1 MGSTLA
7 LFWKLADGDQ
17 AVRIDASNALVR
29 TLLDQQQIE
38 VEDVACPIF
47 ESPSDP
53 ATVTDDE
60 VASVEQRLDKF
71 VDSEVAYAL
80 RRLVRGLASPRENA
94 RAGFA
99 VALSELLSH
108 LNTVTAYDV
117 LVLLIKNTMIHGS
130 MNGQEIRDAQF
141 ARLFGIYTLIRS
153 DLLYKP
159 SSSLA
164 VFKRVFQVILSIAST
179 KTWLSEPCGYVLLEL
194 IKPLAD
200 KSESQPEWAHLALQF
215 AAQRVCAS
223 QHLSPPTLA
232 LIMTLA
238 QINPEIFNDVQV
250 KMPLKSS
257 EVLAPSNLP
266 ILART
271 LREAAPLFLEADAT
285 QPTGGTW
292 TAKLPLAWD
301 LLLAKHFTG
310 IDSKKSAPFA
320 DFWRVVVDES
330 LFANQA
336 SPERKSW
343 GFQILHRSLKEAPQ
357 DLLPFL
363 FTPNLMRTWVN
374 QLSGKDR
381 LLHSMAIK
389 TVDHVSQAVK
399 RSPTAGVALV
409 TQLLGEHGRQD
420 FDKVTHTKTI
430 ESILSSL
437 DQAGIQR
444 YLEHLRS
451 VAYQVTKSDS
461 VLHATTQRQWA
472 ADQMLALVRSNLI
485 PKSDEWLYDVVTFLT
500 VFGYF
505 EVVKTPTSWNSVL
518 SAPKVAFHEQ
528 TQALFRLRLQACL
541 TELKGNEIK
550 GHSWPMEAASIVAKM
565 KKEKSFKSIASDLAL
580 ERVESAYALLHSLQ
594 KKEHKA
600 STKTKAFETLV
611 AAVIL
616 ITYEDTEESPNLVEP
631 LVDVANVLFLGKKA
645 DKDQAIGATELLV
658 DVFIG
663 LLEISSSFL
672 RAIVSQA
679 FATFSGELN
688 AESLD
693 HLIDQLG
700 LNEATADEDEVQAED
715 PDDQDEVME
724 EDEDDSEE
732 EDSDDDPEESSD
744 DDEGDAE
751 VDPILLSKVE
761 AAFREKGLAEVSAD
775 ESDDDLDTFDD
786 DQMSQLDDK
795 LAEIFVQHS
804 KSKRKEREI
813 LQRDTAVFHNKVL
826 DLLEIYAK
834 EQSAKIHVV
843 RLAAPLFALAKGA
856 GDVSEQ
862 VATRAG
868 QLLRGRVCRSKE
880 RLQGDLEQNV
890 IEDELRAIH
899 NYLRSCQDARL
910 AELAGLVS
918 QFYTKVLLRNGK
930 DGMAAVKSV
939 HEETLQDFLQR
950 KASPVRP
957 AFFLD
962 SIRRYPELGWELR
975 DALLEGGRHGAR
987 AFRQIQ
993 ALAMLQTVLQQQQR
1007 QDSRQAS
1014 PKEIF
1019 GFLEEVR
1026 QMAYELIHAAATS
1039 DALNAQR
1046 LKDVLRF
1053 TLQSARVT
1061 SRVADDTKSGA
1072 EKIAKVW
1079 PAAQWQ
1085 DLLST
1090 VQSSERFQ
1098 NSTSLHGMIKEI
1110 LAVITR
1116 AQPNPEQN
1124 KNKKR
1129 TAPSA
1134 SSTKPAKKTA
1144 KKLKKTIAT

>member
-17 AVRIDASNALVR
+17 AVRIDASNALVS
-29 TLLDQQQIE
+29 TLLSQQQIE
-38 VEDVACPIF
+38 AEDVA
-47 ESPSDP
+47 SPKLEFPSEP
-53 ATVTDDE
+53 ATVTDGE
-60 VASVEQRLDKF
+60 VASVEQRLDEF
-71 VDSEVAYAL
+71 VDPEVAYAL

-130 MNGQEIRDAQF
+130 MNGQEVRDAQF
-141 ARLFGIYTLIRS
+141 ARLFGIYALIRS
-153 DLLYKP
+153 ALLYKP

-164 VFKRVFQVILSIAST
+164 VFKRVFEVILSIAST
-179 KTWLSEPCGYVLLEL
+179 KTWLSEPCGYVLMEL
-194 IKPLAD
+194 IEPLAD
-200 KSESQPEWAHLALQF
+200 KSESCLEWAHFALQF

-223 QHLSPPTLA
+223 QHLSPPSLA

-238 QINPEIFNDVQV
+238 QIDPEIFNDAHVN
-250 KMPLKSS
+250 MPLKSF

-292 TAKLPLAWD
+292 ATKVPLAWD
-301 LLLAKHFTG
+301 LLLAKYFSG
-310 IDSKKSAPFA
+310 VESKNSAPFA
-320 DFWRVVVDES
+320 DFWRMVVDES

-343 GFQILHRSLKEAPQ
+343 GFQILHRSLERAPQ

-381 LLHSMAIK
+381 LLHSMALK
-389 TVDHVSQAVK
+389 TVEYVSRAVK

-444 YLEHLRS
+444 YLEHLRN
-451 VAYQVTKSDS
+451 VAYQVNKSDS
-461 VLHATTQRQWA
+461 VLHVTTQRQWA

-485 PKSDEWLYDVVTFLT
+485 PKSDEWLYDVITFLT
-500 VFGYF
+500 AFGCF
-505 EVVKTPTSWNSVL
+505 EVVKTPTSRKSVL
-518 SAPKVAFHEQ
+518 TAPSVAFHEQ
-528 TQALFRLRLQACL
+528 TQALYRLRLQACL
-541 TELKGNEIK
+541 TELKGSEIN
-550 GHSWPMEAASIVAKM
+550 GRSWPMEAASIVAKM
-565 KKEKSFKSIASDLAL
+565 KKDKCFKSVASGLAQ

-594 KKEHKA
+594 KKERKA
-600 STKTKAFETLV
+600 SAKTKAFETLV

-616 ITYEDTEESPNLVEP
+616 ITYEDTEESSNLVEP
-631 LVDVANVLFLGKKA
+631 LVDVADVLFLGKKA
-645 DKDQAIGATELLV
+645 DKDQGIGAMELLV

-679 FATFSGELN
+679 FAIFSGDLN

-700 LNEATADEDEVQAED
+700 LNEPAAEEDEEQAED
-715 PDDQDEVME
+715 PDNEDEEME
-724 EDEDDSEE
+724 EDEQDSEE
-732 EDSDDDPEESSD
+732 EDNEDDHEESSD
-744 DDEGDAE
+744 DEGGDTE
-751 VDPILLSKVE
+751 VDPVLLSKVE
-761 AAFREKGLAEVSAD
+761 AAFREKGLAEDSAD

-804 KSKRKEREI
+804 KSNRKEREI
-813 LQRDTAVFHNKVL
+813 LQRDTAVFHNKIL

-834 EQSAKIHVV
+834 EQNAKVHVA

-880 RLQGDLEQNV
+880 RLQGNLEQDF

-899 NYLRSCQDARL
+899 NYLRSCQDVRL

-930 DGMAAVKSV
+930 DGMVPVKSV

-950 KASPVRP
+950 KASPVRA

-962 SIRRYPELGWELR
+962 SLRRYPELGWELR
-975 DALLEGGRHGAR
+975 EALLEGGRNGAR

-993 ALAMLQTVLQQQQR
+993 ALSMLQTVLQHQQR
-1007 QDSRQAS
+1007 EDSRQATLV
-1014 PKEIF
+1014 EMF
-1019 GFLEEVR
+1019 DFLKKVR
-1026 QMAYELIHAAATS
+1026 QMVYELVHAAATS

-1053 TLQSARVT
+1053 ALQAVRVT
-1061 SRVADDTKSGA
+1061 LRVTEDTKSGA
-1072 EKIAKVW
+1072 EKMAEVW
-1079 PAAQWQ
+1079 PPAQWQ
-1085 DLLST
+1085 DLMST
-1090 VQSSERFQ
+1090 MQSSERFQ
-1098 NSTSLHGMIKEI
+1098 NSTSLHGIIKEI

-1116 AQPNPEQN
+1116 AQSSPKQ
-1124 KNKKR
+1124 NKKR

-1134 SSTKPAKKTA
+1134 SSAKPAKKPA